1 MCADLT
7 DRRGDTG
14 SVRGRSEGRIS
25 TGLYPEQFNKIL
37 QFNSILAEA
46 RRCPLNLRNTFI

>member
-46 RRCPLNLRNTFI
+46 RRCP